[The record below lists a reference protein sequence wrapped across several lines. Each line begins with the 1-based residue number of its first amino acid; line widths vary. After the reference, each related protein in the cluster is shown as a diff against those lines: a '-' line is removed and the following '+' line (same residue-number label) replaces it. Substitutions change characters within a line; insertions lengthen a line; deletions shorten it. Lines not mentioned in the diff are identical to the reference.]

1 MEVMRWYPPDAMQ
14 NWMKDKERI
23 GSHARIIRINKTT
36 PRKAEK
42 MIGS

>member
-23 GSHARIIRINKTT
+23 GSHARIIRINRQRHAKQ
-36 PRKAEK
+36 KK
-42 MIGS
+42 